1 MQDVMVCRCEEVY
14 YSAIRE
20 AIEQGSVTSKEIKLQ
35 TRAGMGICQG
45 RTCRPLI
52 EQVLSM
58 HTNEAIPDSSRMTH
72 TNPIRPITLTDL
84 ANNTKR
90 DK

>member
-1 MQDVMVCRCEEVY
+1 MK
-14 YSAIRE
+14 
-20 AIEQGSVTSKEIKLQ
+20 AIEEGSTTSKEIKLQ

-52 EQVLSM
+52 DQAVSKHM
-58 HTNEAIPDSSRMTH
+58 KEAIPDSSRLTH
-72 TNPIRPITLTDL
+72 NNPIRPITLTDL

-90 DK
+90 DE